1 MFCKNLFFFLSFSL
15 VFCFAGDVLAAQS
28 TQDAPVSVAEKRK
41 ALRKVRAGTAAPSE
55 EEYVIGCGDL
65 LAVSIYGE
73 GDMSVNGAAGGS
85 SGDRVTAPNAILVRS
100 DGRISLKDIG
110 DVEVIGLT
118 FPQLA
123 DYLKQL
129 YAALYDDP
137 VIVTSLVQSNS
148 RRYTVMGEVNK
159 PGTYR
164 LDNTTN
170 LVQVVAEAGGFTK
183 WAGKEITVVR
193 KNLGKRDRKI
203 FRNNTITLDYDRFIS
218 GKDIEKNISVRA
230 GDIIVVK

>member
-1 MFCKNLFFFLSFSL
+1 MFCRKLFFFVSFFL
-15 VFCFAGDVLAAQS
+15 VFCFAGGVFAAQS
-28 TQDAPVSVAEKRK
+28 TQDAPVSVSEKRK
-41 ALRKVRAGTAAPSE
+41 ALKKVRTGTVRPSE
-55 EEYVIGCGDL
+55 EEYVIGSGDL

-73 GDMSVNGAAGGS
+73 GDMSVNGVVGS
-85 SGDRVTAPNAILVRS
+85 SSGQKVMAPNAILVRS
-100 DGRISLKDIG
+100 DGRISLRDIG

-129 YAALYDDP
+129 YSALYDDP
-137 VIVTSLVQSNS
+137 IIVTSLIQSNS

-193 KNLGKRDRKI
+193 KNLRRRDRKI
-203 FRNNTITLDYDRFIS
+203 FHNNTITLDYDRFIS

>member
-1 MFCKNLFFFLSFSL
+1 MAVNI
-15 VFCFAGDVLAAQS
+15 
-28 TQDAPVSVAEKRK
+28 PVA
-41 ALRKVRAGTAAPSE
+41 
-55 EEYVIGCGDL
+55 
-65 LAVSIYGE
+65 
-73 GDMSVNGAAGGS
+73 NS
-85 SGDRVTAPNAILVRS
+85 SGKAVAGSNAILVRS
-100 DGRISLKDIG
+100 DGRVSLKDIG

-129 YAALYDDP
+129 YSALYEDP
-137 VIVTSLVQSNS
+137 VVVTSLVQSNS

-159 PGTYR
+159 PGTYH
-164 LDNTTN
+164 LNNSMN

-193 KNLGKRDRKI
+193 KDVGKRERKL
-203 FRNNTITLDYDRFIS
+203 FDGHTITFDYDRFIS
-218 GKDIEKNISVRA
+218 GKDIEKNISVRS